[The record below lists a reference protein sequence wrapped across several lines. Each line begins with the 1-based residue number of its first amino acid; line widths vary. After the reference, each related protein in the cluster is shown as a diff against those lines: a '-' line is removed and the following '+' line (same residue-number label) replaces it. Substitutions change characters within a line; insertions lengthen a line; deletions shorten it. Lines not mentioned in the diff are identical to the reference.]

1 MNLEEKA
8 TKVVEECL
16 DEMYQH
22 SKPPI
27 SWKEILK
34 KYGGKKHSEFYL
46 KHVISE
52 EDYNKIKAKH
62 QKKLHKMYHRSL
74 DMELLN
80 YAPTFEKEKQKKK
93 KLGDKKQIK

>member
-1 MNLEEKA
+1 MVITSEEKA
-8 TKVVEECL
+8 SKVVEECL

-27 SWKEILK
+27 TWKEILK
-34 KYGGKKHSEFYL
+34 KYGGKGQTEFYL
-46 KHVISE
+46 KHAISE

-62 QKKLHKMYHRSL
+62 QKKLHKLYHRSL

-80 YAPTFEKEKQKKK
+80 YAPTFGRDNDDKGKRKK
-93 KLGDKKQIK
+93 